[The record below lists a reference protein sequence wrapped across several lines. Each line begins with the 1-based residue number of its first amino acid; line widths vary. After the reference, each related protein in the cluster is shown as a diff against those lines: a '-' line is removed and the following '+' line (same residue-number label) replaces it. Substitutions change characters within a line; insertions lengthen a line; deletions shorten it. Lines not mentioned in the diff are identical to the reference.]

1 MLINEIYRSY
11 DKLGNIE
18 MKEEDFYMFHLHFV
32 KNLSAR
38 LQMNNSAIIYSKLE
52 KYLRKILE
60 SYVCDKLINSDK
72 QTIRWLTSPGNLEN
86 KLSLLPIICKYGFEK
101 SSIENA

>member
-1 MLINEIYRSY
+1 MN
-11 DKLGNIE
+11 K
-18 MKEEDFYMFHLHFV
+18 
-32 KNLSAR
+32 SA
-38 LQMNNSAIIYSKLE
+38 LVYTKLE

-60 SYVCDKLINSDK
+60 SYICDKLINSDK
-72 QTIRWLTSPGNLEN
+72 QTVRWLTNPENLEN